1 MNQIRQIKQI
11 DTNGYRLEKTPN
23 SCSYSLY
30 VKGDYKEELF
40 LSLPRIPNMFYDDQ
54 ENKIIFVA
62 ESVTQLL
69 PYVTQE
75 SQTIQNTITYL
86 QAINMIKYLS
96 KQMNNLKIMNN
107 LIFYGFDLDDIFV
120 INKDTFII
128 VSTNHLLKIDDERNI
143 NIIFNCPFM
152 LPYFSSPELIAVNSL
167 PTEVDYRTSYYS
179 LGALITFCLT
189 NKYLFVGNEVM
200 READIEKVLQ
210 PIFNTKV
217 YWFLKR
223 CLKQKYEQRQI
234 LFI

>member
-1 MNQIRQIKQI
+1 MNKIV
-11 DTNGYRLEKTPN
+11 TNGYRLEKTPN

-30 VKGDYKEELF
+30 IKGDYKEELF
-40 LSLPRIPNMFYDDQ
+40 LSLPCIPNIPNMFYDDY

-69 PYVTQE
+69 PCVTE
-75 SQTIQNTITYL
+75 DTITYL
-86 QAINMIKYLS
+86 QAINMIKCLS
-96 KQMNNLKIMNN
+96 EQMNNLKRMSN
-107 LIFYGFDLDDIFV
+107 LIFYGFDLDDILV

-128 VSTNHLLKIDDERNI
+128 VSSNHLLKIDDERNN
-143 NIIFNCPFM
+143 NIVFNCPFM
-152 LPYFSSPELIAVNSL
+152 LPYFSSPELIAVNTL
-167 PTEVDYRTSYYS
+167 PTEVDYRASYYS

-200 READIEKVLQ
+200 RETDIEKVLQ
-210 PIFNTKV
+210 PIFYTKV

-223 CLKQKYEQRQI
+223 CLTQKYEQRNI

>member
-1 MNQIRQIKQI
+1 MKKI

-30 VKGDYKEELF
+30 IKGDYKEELF
-40 LSLPRIPNMFYDDQ
+40 LSLPQIPNIFYDDQ

-69 PYVTQE
+69 PQVTE
-75 SQTIQNTITYL
+75 KTISYL
-86 QAINMIKYLS
+86 QALSMIKCLS
-96 KQMNNLKIMNN
+96 EQINNLKRMSN
-107 LIFYGFDLDDIFV
+107 LIFYGFDLDDILV
-120 INKDTFII
+120 INENTFII
-128 VSTNHLLKIDDERNI
+128 VSSNHLLKIDDERN
-143 NIIFNCPFM
+143 NKIIFNCPFM
-152 LPYFSSPELIAVNSL
+152 LPYFSSPELIAIKSL

-200 READIEKVLQ
+200 REAYIEKVLQ
-210 PIFNTKV
+210 PIFYTKV

-223 CLKQKYEQRQI
+223 CLNQKYEQRNI

>member
-1 MNQIRQIKQI
+1 MNKI

-30 VKGDYKEELF
+30 IKGDYKEELF

-54 ENKIIFVA
+54 ENKVIFVA

-69 PYVTQE
+69 PCVTE
-75 SQTIQNTITYL
+75 DIITYL
-86 QAINMIKYLS
+86 QAINMIKCLS
-96 KQMNNLKIMNN
+96 EQMKNLKRMSN
-107 LIFYGFDLDDIFV
+107 LIFYGFDLDDILV

-128 VSTNHLLKIDDERNI
+128 VSSNHLLKIEDERNN

-152 LPYFSSPELIAVNSL
+152 LPYFSSPELISVNTL
-167 PTEVDYRTSYYS
+167 PTEVDYRASYYS

-210 PIFNTKV
+210 PIFYTKV

-223 CLKQKYEQRQI
+223 CLKQNCEQRNI

>member
-1 MNQIRQIKQI
+1 MKQI

-30 VKGDYKEELF
+30 IKGDYKEELF
-40 LSLPRIPNMFYDDQ
+40 LSLPRIPNMFYDDH
-54 ENKIIFVA
+54 ENKIIFAA

-69 PYVTQE
+69 SYGTE
-75 SQTIQNTITYL
+75 KTITYL
-86 QAINMIKYLS
+86 QAINMIKCLS
-96 KQMNNLKIMNN
+96 NQMNNLKRMSN
-107 LIFYGFDLDDIFV
+107 LIFYGFDLYDILV
-120 INKDTFII
+120 INNDTFII
-128 VSTNHLLKIDDERNI
+128 VSTNHLLKIDDERNN
-143 NIIFNCPFM
+143 NIRFNCPFM
-152 LPYFSSPELIAVNSL
+152 LPYFSSPELISVKSL

-210 PIFNTKV
+210 PIFYTKV

-223 CLKQKYEQRQI
+223 CLKQNCEQRKI